1 MIFSTIECG
10 SSIVNTCKID
20 EFQLLVLVPF
30 WVSFWMC
37 FGSPIGGQG
46 HQKATSKKRQK
57 NDAQN
62 DPKLVPKGVP
72 KWSQNHQKW
81 GLGSTLFQGWLPS
94 GLQTPSRID
103 FGEVLGPFWDHFRQF
118 FWHSFTQPALPQLVA
133 QLWKANILRRIA
145 PDCVQVITAIKA
157 LMAATFGFT
166 KRPLWLHFICKKKS
180 KTFCKGSFLIVFK
193 LWKRTTNTPQ
203 PFSLGSAA

>member
-1 MIFSTIECG
+1 MIFRPPECG
-10 SSIVNTCKID
+10 QSVVNNSKID
-20 EFQLLVLVPF
+20 DFHVLIWTPF
-30 WVSFWMC
+30 LVSFWRW
-37 FGSPIGGQG
+37 FGSPNGGKG
-46 HQKATSKKRQK
+46 HQKGTSKKHQK

-72 KWSQNHQKW
+72 KWSQNRQKW

-94 GLQTPSRID
+94 GLQSPSRID
-103 FGEVLGPFWDHFRQF
+103 FGKVLGPFWHHVRHFFWHGFTQPFWDHSRQF
-118 FWHSFTQPALPQLVA
+118 FWHSFPQPALPQLVA
-133 QLWKANILRRIA
+133 QLWKA
-145 PDCVQVITAIKA
+145 
-157 LMAATFGFT
+157 LMATTCGFT